1 MEMDKEFLDIK
12 EEVEELGVE
21 HILDILPII
30 RNMPPVEVA
39 ELLDEFDSDAI
50 AFILKNL
57 DIEQQGLVVA

>member
-30 RNMPPVEVA
+30 A
-39 ELLDEFDSDAI
+39 ICLL
-50 AFILKNL
+50 
-57 DIEQQGLVVA
+57 